1 MMRINLLPIKAER
14 KRDTARQ
21 ELIVLGA
28 VIGGLV
34 VLLFL
39 WSTIVGAEVSDWQEQ
54 VRSVQAA
61 LEAQKKDVRRV
72 EDFKKKT
79 EFLEHKK
86 NVIQGLK
93 DRKIGPARM
102 LDELAT
108 ILTDQK
114 KVWLTKLEEKDGKLM
129 LEGGAMEHENISEFQ
144 TALGKRG
151 KLFRD
156 IKLGVIS
163 TATRD
168 GLTFIEWKMALS
180 TDYTAG

>member
-21 ELIVLGA
+21 ELVILGS
-28 VIGGLV
+28 ILGGIV

-39 WSTIVGAEVSDWQEQ
+39 WRTITAAEISDWQEQ

-61 LEAQKKDVRRV
+61 LEAQKREVKRV
-72 EDFKKKT
+72 EEFKAKT
-79 EFLEHKK
+79 EFLDHKK
-86 NVIQGLK
+86 TVIDGLK
-93 DRKIGPARM
+93 AKKIGPARM
-102 LDELAT
+102 LDELGG
-108 ILTDQK
+108 ILTEQK
-114 KVWLTKLEEKDGKLM
+114 KVWLTKLDEKDGKLV

-144 TALGKRG
+144 TSLAKRN

-156 IKLGVIS
+156 VKLGVVAS
-163 TATRD
+163 ATRD
-168 GLTFIEWKMALS
+168 GVQYLEWKITLT